1 MFKNLLTSLSVAFV
15 LTLSGMSVHAK
26 IIKNPSFDA
35 RTSSILTVEEI
46 DLGKKETRM
55 KFRAVFRPNWW
66 FSVDSTEYILDPA
79 TGEKFYP
86 TAIEGIKFGER
97 VTMPQSAD
105 TVFTIVYP
113 PLPKKTKT
121 LDLFPESS
129 RKTFG
134 LSLSGKKSS
143 RKESPADT
151 PVASRR
157 IPTPSFFTEG
167 NMHLYGKING
177 YDPRHGFSALKLYI
191 ADLPTGISM
200 SKMIPLD
207 SCGRFDYQIFTHH
220 PQTVSI
226 SIDSKANLPLY
237 IEAGNDLQVIIDM
250 EDILD
255 IDRMRGLK
263 FFLEN
268 VEYGGSLAEI
278 NRAILKAPE
287 KNGPS
292 AHALA
297 DDTAPL
303 EAKEIISR
311 SIADYR
317 ERMEKYIGENDFTP
331 HTRDYLLSY
340 IPAKDAEEM
349 FEYDLYR
356 KLNSDLYPD
365 SAFFST
371 PTPPEYFA
379 EIAPAILKA
388 DTTILAA
395 SDSHFLLNR
404 LAYSTLPQAIG
415 VKGRYVTDRPETAK
429 AISEYCNTREVPFM
443 WQIAVSAAKGSGI
456 DGNAR
461 WLKDFYRQELDKLYA
476 NVISSPYLR
485 MRLDDH
491 LDQQANAKPYELP
504 DTPAGELMRK
514 LIEPY
519 SGKWILVDF
528 WATTCGPCRGNIEQ
542 MKEFRDANR
551 DSDRFTFLFI
561 TSEDQSPL
569 KAYNSYVE
577 ENLAD
582 DHSVYLSPPEML
594 LLQDLFG
601 INGIPHYVLITP
613 EGLVYDKKF
622 GQSHF
627 FTVLRNEGIPFNT
640 VTGSANNI
648 IIHRNDE

>member
-1 MFKNLLTSLSVAFV
+1 MFKKLLTSLTVASILTVSGVSVN
-15 LTLSGMSVHAK
+15 AK

-55 KFRAVFRPNWW
+55 KFRAVFRPTWW

-105 TVFTIVYP
+105 TVFTIIYP
-113 PLPKKTKT
+113 PLPKNTKT
-121 LDLFPESS
+121 LDLFPESYW
-129 RKTFG
+129 KTFG
-134 LSLSGKKSS
+134 LSLSDKKSTI
-143 RKESPADT
+143 KNTPDLA
-151 PVASRR
+151 PVAGQR

-167 NMHLYGKING
+167 NMHLYGRIKG
-177 YDPRHGFSALKLYI
+177 YDPRLGFSAMKLYI
-191 ADLPTGISM
+191 DDIVTGKNM
-200 SKMIPLD
+200 AKMIPLD
-207 SCGRFDYQIFTHH
+207 SCGRFDYQIFTHN

-226 SIDSKANLPLY
+226 SIDSKAHLPLY

-278 NRAILKAPE
+278 NRAFLKAPE
-287 KNGPS
+287 KTGPT

-331 HTRDYLLSY
+331 HTRDYLLNS
-340 IPAKDAEEM
+340 ILAKDAEEM
-349 FEYDLYR
+349 FDYDMYR
-356 KLNSDLYPD
+356 KLNRDYYPD
-365 SAFFST
+365 STFFST

-379 EIAPAILKA
+379 EIAPAILTA
-388 DTTILAA
+388 DTTVLAA
-395 SDSHFLLNR
+395 SSAHFLLNR

-429 AISEYCNTREVPFM
+429 AIAEYCNSTEVPFI
-443 WQIAVSAAKGSGI
+443 WQITVSAAKGPGI
-456 DGNAR
+456 DGTAR
-461 WLKDFYRQELDKLYA
+461 RMKDYYRQELDNLYA

-485 MRLDDH
+485 MRLDNH
-491 LDQQANAKPYELP
+491 FEQQVNAKSYELP
-504 DTPAGELMRK
+504 ATPAGNLMRK

-542 MKEFRDANR
+542 MKAFRDANR
-551 DSDRFTFLFI
+551 DSDQFTFLFI

-577 ENLAD
+577 KNLAN
-582 DHSVYLSPPEML
+582 DHSLYLTPDEIL
-594 LLQDLFG
+594 LLQDLFE

-613 EGLVYDKKF
+613 EGLVYDKKI
-622 GQSHF
+622 SHHDF
-627 FTVLRNEGIPFNT
+627 FTVLDHEGIPFNS
-640 VTGSANNI
+640 VSASANNI
-648 IIHRNDE
+648 IIVKNDE